1 MQGRVQGNSNISNI
15 TFQPPESSYM
25 LATMRLKVRP
35 TLQAYTFGID
45 AILPPVT
52 DINTVMQRGDEVNM
66 VQRMI
71 SDLQTSAV
79 LLTGDAGVGK
89 STLAALLYRRLQL
102 AAQAGLPAPK
112 HLVWLSISANATLPD
127 VIAAILSG
135 IRANE
140 PGFFLLRPEQQ
151 MATLL
156 HALRR
161 PQEPAFIVLDQF
173 EVLLNPE
180 TNQGVEGSG
189 AITLFL
195 EMLLQNLGVSRL
207 LLTCSRSPYGSQM
220 EQETQLRVR
229 SFLVSRISMP
239 EGVALLQ
246 QHGVQ
251 SGYEELSLVWQR
263 CTGHTFSLVLF
274 SVLLRLSGISLSY
287 LLNSPDYQPLWS
299 GAVPLHL
306 ISAVY
311 RCLNPIQRTLM
322 KVLSLFSEPT
332 LAKGLFMVI
341 AGEDPNMVSINNGG
355 TPLALAQGSFEQELA
370 NLVQLSLV
378 RKGTNTQDI
387 PIYSLHPLVR
397 HCIQAHYLEGSELQ
411 ADRRTATSL
420 GVMGGKQA
428 WGPSSLNHLVDNQE
442 VQETQEVAIAAGHMR
457 VAAYYQHM
465 AQENHL
471 PREKRASPQDIAY
484 LLSTVRH
491 LCLGWHWQQACD
503 LLLHEGINESMVQW
517 GAWNA
522 LIGLYMAMLP
532 PNGVLTRRD
541 EGLICNHLGLLYDR
555 LGNSQQSWAY
565 YERALA
571 VQRKVGD
578 QRGVALTLTN
588 QGELYRSKNE
598 WQHALANFEQARTIN
613 QQLQDPLLESV
624 LLHDIGL
631 LHQTVKNYPQAMHFY
646 QEALRFAFTLD
657 EQYNTG
663 MILTNIGLWFYE
675 QGYIH
680 EALAVMF
687 YTLKLRQFLQYST
700 VSYIELFLTALE
712 DSMELDTFAHL
723 RQTSRELEPQVLSRL
738 LAPNMRQ

>member
-1 MQGRVQGNSNISNI
+1 MQGRVQNNSHSNNL

-45 AILPPVT
+45 STVPPIT
-52 DINTVMQRGDEVNM
+52 DINTIMQRGDEVNM

-71 SDLQTSAV
+71 TDLQTSAV
-79 LLTGDAGVGK
+79 ILTGDPGAGK

-102 AAQAGLPAPK
+102 TAEAGLPSPK
-112 HLVWLSISANATLPD
+112 HLVWLSIATHATLPD

-140 PGFFLLRPEQQ
+140 PGFSLQRPEQQ
-151 MATLL
+151 IATLL
-156 HALRR
+156 RALLR

-173 EVLLNPE
+173 ESLLNPE
-180 TNQGVEGSG
+180 TNQGLEGRGS
-189 AITLFL
+189 IILFL
-195 EMLLQNLGVSRL
+195 EMLLQDLGVSRL
-207 LLTCSRSPYGSQM
+207 LLTCYRSPYGSQM
-220 EQETQLRVR
+220 ELETQLRVR

-246 QHGVQ
+246 QRGVQ
-251 SGYEELSLVWQR
+251 GAYEELSLVWQR
-263 CTGHTFSLVLF
+263 CAGHTFSLVLF
-274 SVLLRLSGISLSY
+274 SVLLRLSGLSLSY

-299 GAVPLHL
+299 GEVPLHL

-311 RCLNPIQRTLM
+311 HCLNPIQRTLM
-322 KVLSLFSEPT
+322 KILSLFNEPVPT
-332 LAKGLFMVI
+332 KGLFMAI
-341 AGEDPNMVSINNGG
+341 AGEDPHMNV
-355 TPLALAQGSFEQELA
+355 PLFEQELA
-370 NLVQLSLV
+370 HLVQLSLV
-378 RKGTNTQDI
+378 RQGTGVQDALASAST
-387 PIYSLHPLVR
+387 PAPTYSLHPLMSHYV
-397 HCIQAHYLEGSELQ
+397 QTHYLEGSELQ
-411 ADRRTATSL
+411 TGGHSSTSL
-420 GVMGGKQA
+420 GVTGI
-428 WGPSSLNHLVDNQE
+428 LNPIVDSQE
-442 VQETQEVAIAAGHMR
+442 IQEAQEVAVAAGHMR
-457 VAAYYQHM
+457 VAAYYQYM
-465 AQENHL
+465 AQENDL
-471 PREKRASPQDIAY
+471 PREKRGSPQDIAY
-484 LLSTVRH
+484 LLSTIRH

-503 LLLHEGINESMVQW
+503 LLLDEAVYESMVQW
-517 GAWNA
+517 GAWNT
-522 LIGLYMAMLP
+522 LIGLYMTMLP

-555 LGNSQQSWAY
+555 LGDTQQSWAY

-578 QRGVALTLTN
+578 QRGIALTLTN

-598 WQHALANFEQARTIN
+598 WQHAFANFEQARIIN
-613 QQLQDPLLESV
+613 RQLQDPLLESV
-624 LLHDIGL
+624 LLHNLGI
-631 LHQTVKNYPQAMHFY
+631 LHHTAKDYPAALNYY

-663 MILTNIGLWFYE
+663 LILTNIGLWFYE
-675 QGYIH
+675 QGYVP

-687 YTLKLRQFLQYST
+687 YTLKLRQSLQYTT
-700 VSYIELFLTALE
+700 VSYIELFLTTLE

-738 LAPNMRQ
+738 LPPNMRQ

>member
-1 MQGRVQGNSNISNI
+1 MQGRVQNNSHSNNL

-45 AILPPVT
+45 STVPPIT
-52 DINTVMQRGDEVNM
+52 DINTIMQRGDEVNM

-71 SDLQTSAV
+71 TDLQTSAV
-79 LLTGDAGVGK
+79 ILTGDPGAGK

-102 AAQAGLPAPK
+102 TAEAGLPSPK
-112 HLVWLSISANATLPD
+112 HLVWLSIATHATLPD

-140 PGFFLLRPEQQ
+140 PGFSLQRPEQQ
-151 MATLL
+151 IATLL
-156 HALRR
+156 RALLR

-173 EVLLNPE
+173 ESLLNPE
-180 TNQGVEGSG
+180 TNQGLEGRGS
-189 AITLFL
+189 IILFL
-195 EMLLQNLGVSRL
+195 EMLLQDLGVSRL
-207 LLTCSRSPYGSQM
+207 LLTCYRSPYGSQM
-220 EQETQLRVR
+220 ELETQLRVR

-246 QHGVQ
+246 QRGVQ
-251 SGYEELSLVWQR
+251 GAYEELSLVWQR
-263 CTGHTFSLVLF
+263 CAGHTFSLVLF
-274 SVLLRLSGISLSY
+274 SVLLRLSGLSLSY

-299 GAVPLHL
+299 GEVPLHL

-311 RCLNPIQRTLM
+311 HCLNPIQRTLM
-322 KVLSLFSEPT
+322 KILSLFNEPVPT
-332 LAKGLFMVI
+332 KGLFMAI
-341 AGEDPNMVSINNGG
+341 AGEDPHMNV
-355 TPLALAQGSFEQELA
+355 PLFEQELA
-370 NLVQLSLV
+370 HLVQLSLV
-378 RKGTNTQDI
+378 RQGTGVQDALASAST
-387 PIYSLHPLVR
+387 PAPTYSLHPLMSHYV
-397 HCIQAHYLEGSELQ
+397 QTHYLEGSELQ
-411 ADRRTATSL
+411 TGGHSSTSL
-420 GVMGGKQA
+420 GVTGI
-428 WGPSSLNHLVDNQE
+428 LNPIVDSQE
-442 VQETQEVAIAAGHMR
+442 IQEAQEVAVAAGHMR
-457 VAAYYQHM
+457 VAAYYQYM
-465 AQENHL
+465 AQENDL
-471 PREKRASPQDIAY
+471 PREKRGSPQDIAY
-484 LLSTVRH
+484 LLSTIRH

-503 LLLHEGINESMVQW
+503 LLLDEAVYESMVQW
-517 GAWNA
+517 GAWNT
-522 LIGLYMAMLP
+522 LIGLYMTMLP

-555 LGNSQQSWAY
+555 LGDTQQSWAY

-578 QRGVALTLTN
+578 QRGIALTLTN

-598 WQHALANFEQARTIN
+598 WQHAFANFEQARIIN
-613 QQLQDPLLESV
+613 RQLQDPLLESV
-624 LLHDIGL
+624 LLHNLGI
-631 LHQTVKNYPQAMHFY
+631 LHHTAKDYPAALNYY

-663 MILTNIGLWFYE
+663 LILTNIGLWFYE
-675 QGYIH
+675 QGYIP

-687 YTLKLRQFLQYST
+687 YTLKLRQSLQYTT
-700 VSYIELFLTALE
+700 VSYIELFLTTLE

-738 LAPNMRQ
+738 LPPNMRQ

>member
-1 MQGRVQGNSNISNI
+1 MQGRVQNNSHSNNL

-45 AILPPVT
+45 STVPPIT
-52 DINTVMQRGDEVNM
+52 DINTIMQRGDEVNM

-71 SDLQTSAV
+71 TDLQTSAV
-79 LLTGDAGVGK
+79 ILTGDPGAGK

-102 AAQAGLPAPK
+102 TAEAGLPSPK
-112 HLVWLSISANATLPD
+112 HLVWLSIATHATLPD

-140 PGFFLLRPEQQ
+140 PGFSLQRPEQQ
-151 MATLL
+151 IATLL
-156 HALRR
+156 RALLR

-173 EVLLNPE
+173 ESLLNPE
-180 TNQGVEGSG
+180 TNQGLEGRGS
-189 AITLFL
+189 IILFL
-195 EMLLQNLGVSRL
+195 EMLLQDLGVSRL
-207 LLTCSRSPYGSQM
+207 LLTCYRSPYGSQM
-220 EQETQLRVR
+220 ELETQLRVR

-246 QHGVQ
+246 QRGVQ
-251 SGYEELSLVWQR
+251 GAYEELSLVWQR
-263 CTGHTFSLVLF
+263 CAGHTFSLVLF
-274 SVLLRLSGISLSY
+274 SVLLRLSGLSLSY

-299 GAVPLHL
+299 GEVPLHL

-311 RCLNPIQRTLM
+311 HCLNPIQRTLM
-322 KVLSLFSEPT
+322 KILSLFNEPVPT
-332 LAKGLFMVI
+332 KGLFMAI
-341 AGEDPNMVSINNGG
+341 AGEDPHMNV
-355 TPLALAQGSFEQELA
+355 PLFEQELA
-370 NLVQLSLV
+370 HLVQLSLV
-378 RKGTNTQDI
+378 RQGTGVQDALASAST
-387 PIYSLHPLVR
+387 PAPTYSLHPLMSHYV
-397 HCIQAHYLEGSELQ
+397 QTHYLEGSELQ
-411 ADRRTATSL
+411 TGGHSSTSL
-420 GVMGGKQA
+420 GVTGI
-428 WGPSSLNHLVDNQE
+428 LNPIVDSQE
-442 VQETQEVAIAAGHMR
+442 IQEAQEVAVAAGHMR
-457 VAAYYQHM
+457 VAAYYQYM
-465 AQENHL
+465 AQENDL
-471 PREKRASPQDIAY
+471 PREKRGSPQDIAY
-484 LLSTVRH
+484 LLSTIRH

-503 LLLHEGINESMVQW
+503 LLLDEAVYESMVQW
-517 GAWNA
+517 GAWNT
-522 LIGLYMAMLP
+522 LIGLYMTMLP

-555 LGNSQQSWAY
+555 LGDSQQSWAY

-578 QRGVALTLTN
+578 QRGIALTLTN

-598 WQHALANFEQARTIN
+598 WQHAFANFEQARIIN
-613 QQLQDPLLESV
+613 RQLQDPLLESV
-624 LLHDIGL
+624 LLHNLGI
-631 LHQTVKNYPQAMHFY
+631 LHHTAKDYPSALNYY

-663 MILTNIGLWFYE
+663 LILTNIGLWFYE
-675 QGYIH
+675 QGYVP

-687 YTLKLRQFLQYST
+687 YTLKLRQSLQYTT
-700 VSYIELFLTALE
+700 VSYIELFLTTLE

-738 LAPNMRQ
+738 LPPNMRQ